1 MQDKPITQAQ
11 FAEHCKEN
19 QVTADQ
25 LKKLMPLADLIP
37 TLKEI
42 VEEKKSMTF
51 VGKKILKIIGYVA
64 AVIGLMISIIE
75 LYKRVK

>member
-1 MQDKPITQAQ
+1 MNTPITQTQ
-11 FAEHCKEN
+11 FKEHCKEN

-25 LKKLMPLADLIP
+25 LKRLMPLADLIP

-51 VGKKILKIIGYVA
+51 VGKKILKIIGYAA
-64 AVIGLMISIIE
+64 AVVGLMISIIE

>member
-1 MQDKPITQAQ
+1 MDGPITQKQ
-11 FAEHCKEN
+11 FADHCREN
-19 QVTADQ
+19 EETAAQ
-25 LKKLMPLADLIP
+25 LEKLMPLADLIP

-64 AVIGLMISIIE
+64 AVVGLMISIIE